1 MGMSSAPEPLQ
12 DAFELLGRRQA
23 LRVVWELSE
32 GPLGFRELQR
42 ASAISS
48 SVLSQRLRDL
58 SDGNIVESKANLWRL
73 TRQGTSLVDALGD
86 LLPWSKRWARSRPK

>member
-1 MGMSSAPEPLQ
+1 MSSAPETLQ

-58 SDGNIVESKANLWRL
+58 SDGNIVKPKATHGRPP
-73 TRQGTSLVDALGD
+73 RQGTGLVDALGE
-86 LLPWSKRWARSRPK
+86 LILWSRGWPRSRPK